1 VDAAVAIQKQLEA
14 QAFPAQVRIGL
25 HTAEAQADGGDYHG
39 EGINL
44 AARIGELAQGG
55 QILTSCDSVT
65 GIPLVCSTPDE
76 AQLKGFSEPVQ
87 ITSIDWR

>member
-1 VDAAVAIQKQLEA
+1 LHTTEA
-14 QAFPAQVRIGL
+14 QN
-25 HTAEAQADGGDYHG
+25 DGGDYHG

-55 QILTSCDSVT
+55 QILASCDSVT
-65 GIPLVCSTPDE
+65 GIPLVCSSPDE
-76 AQLKGFSEPVQ
+76 AQLKGFAEPVK